1 MFWYDI
7 LKLEQSDAGGFITH
21 GSSVLP
27 MVQLLIITGSN
38 IKFQYRKTIWIRERI
53 LELGDLSS
61 NSTCTFTGQEE
72 ILQISWDISSHM
84 NYKIFWIV
92 LFYKQ
97 KGIGA
102 KNGVKKTKNITYHR
116 LYMGTKIKNGWNSI
130 HFKSSSLSC

>member
-21 GSSVLP
+21 DSSVL

-38 IKFQYRKTIWIRERI
+38 VKFQYRKTIWIRERI

-72 ILQISWDISSHM
+72 ILQIS
-84 NYKIFWIV
+84 
-92 LFYKQ
+92 
-97 KGIGA
+97 
-102 KNGVKKTKNITYHR
+102 
-116 LYMGTKIKNGWNSI
+116 
-130 HFKSSSLSC
+130 